1 MKAHLFRRCL
11 SHLNPAPLTP
21 VRAAPQG
28 VRISLNIFADTATS
42 AIWNV
47 TEQSWLT
54 TLAPILIT
62 IPPQAGKRPRLDRLG
77 HRQRRHEFVNVVGEG
92 VEQ

>member
-47 TEQSWLT
+47 T
-54 TLAPILIT
+54 
-62 IPPQAGKRPRLDRLG
+62 
-77 HRQRRHEFVNVVGEG
+77 
-92 VEQ
+92 